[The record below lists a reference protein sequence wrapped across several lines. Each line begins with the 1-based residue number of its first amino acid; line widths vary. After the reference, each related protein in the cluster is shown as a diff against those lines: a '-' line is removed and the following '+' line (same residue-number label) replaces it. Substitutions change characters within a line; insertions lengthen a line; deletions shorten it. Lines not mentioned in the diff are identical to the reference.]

1 MARWLLRI
9 AVAAS
14 VLLVGSHLAY
24 SVTAYHELTLQ
35 AVQFAEL
42 GFPLLFAA
50 FLNGVVWSLD
60 APPRRARLTA
70 HATNACM
77 LAIAMLVAWLAPVTP
92 AYLVLLCSG
101 LLSLAGVVN
110 HLRASPAA
118 PSSGMA
124 PA

>member
-9 AVAAS
+9 AIAAS
-14 VLLVGSHLAY
+14 VLLVGSHFAY
-24 SVTAYHELTLQ
+24 TVTAYHELTLQ

-42 GFPLLFAA
+42 GFPLLFTA

-60 APPRRARLTA
+60 VPPRRARWTA

-77 LAIAMLVAWLAPVTP
+77 LAIAALVAWLAPVTP

-101 LLSLAGVVN
+101 LLTLAGVVN
-110 HLRASPAA
+110 HQRSSPAA
-118 PSSGMA
+118 SSAGVA
-124 PA
+124 TA